1 MTSAPVYLSASMNHL
16 PLPIPIGRQRDVLE
30 LPTEG
35 GYAVLGTAG
44 SGKTTLAILR
54 AAYLADPQT
63 DHAGR
68 TLLVTFNNALVKYLR
83 HLGQDELRGVNVE
96 TYHLF
101 ARGYLSARGLLGRN
115 DICSNRNARRD
126 LIKEAVA
133 AVASQYQANGFF
145 ERPLDFFSE
154 ELRWLAQYQIRS
166 QEEYEAA
173 ERVGR
178 TTTRVQPGFRPVVW
192 EIHEEYRRLREA
204 KGWRYD
210 WDDIAVVVASAFED
224 DAGDRLYRHVV
235 IDEGQD
241 FSPAMLRSLARA
253 VAAGGSLTFFGD
265 VAQQIYGQR
274 LSWRSAGINLSA
286 PVIPFTENY
295 RNTRE
300 IARLALAISRMPF
313 FVGDPD
319 LVEPN
324 QPAAEGLPPTL
335 VRCPDEATEAR
346 FVLEQAKAAARTQ
359 SVAILL
365 RRRDDEPL
373 IRRHLPSSAIR
384 IHKDMSTWQAG
395 AGIRYGTYHSAKGL
409 EFDTILLPFLTQTRF
424 PDPVDVSAI
433 GLEEAQAQDGRLL
446 YVGVTRAKTRL
457 IMTASGSKVTDLLPV
472 TPGLY
477 ETVEL

>member
-1 MTSAPVYLSASMNHL
+1 MA
-16 PLPIPIGRQRDVLE
+16 LPIPIGRQRDVLE
-30 LPTEG
+30 LPIEG
-35 GYAVLGTAG
+35 NYAVLGTAG

-54 AAYLADPQT
+54 AAYLADRQT

-83 HLGQDELRGVNVE
+83 HLGQSELHGVSVE

-101 ARGYLSARGLLGRN
+101 ARGYLSHRGQLGRS
-115 DICSNRNARRD
+115 DICGDRNARRA
-126 LIKEAVA
+126 LITQAVT
-133 AVASQYQANGFF
+133 AVASQYQPNGFF

-154 ELRWLAQYQIRS
+154 ELRWLAQYGIRT
-166 QEEYEAA
+166 QEQYEAA

-210 WDDIAVVVASAFED
+210 WDDIAAAAATAFQED
-224 DAGDRLYRHVV
+224 AEERLYRHVV

-241 FSPAMLRSLARA
+241 FSPEMLRSLARA
-253 VAAGGSLTFFGD
+253 VASGGSLTFFGD

-286 PVIPFTENY
+286 PVIEFTENY

-324 QPAAEGLPPTL
+324 EPAAEGLPRRVPDRPPKVSADIAGNTSRDEL
-335 VRCPDEATEAR
+335 VSLRVGTEHRGELLVVNERRVSLAKRMNKHHSVRGTEAPR
-346 FVLEQAKAAARTQ
+346 LDERGDGSVHELIAGVGYVFDSQ
-359 SVAILL
+359 SEIRAEEREPLPL
-365 RRRDDEPL
+365 ALARRDVGLALD
-373 IRRHLPSSAIR
+373 RRAR
-384 IHKDMSTWQAG
+384 
-395 AGIRYGTYHSAKGL
+395 RC
-409 EFDTILLPFLTQTRF
+409 
-424 PDPVDVSAI
+424 
-433 GLEEAQAQDGRLL
+433 
-446 YVGVTRAKTRL
+446 
-457 IMTASGSKVTDLLPV
+457 
-472 TPGLY
+472 
-477 ETVEL
+477 

>member
-1 MTSAPVYLSASMNHL
+1 MSSSPSFHSASTTRVG
-16 PLPIPIGRQRDVLE
+16 LPIPIGRQRDVLE
-30 LPTEG
+30 LPTGG

-54 AAYLADPQT
+54 AAYLADSQT

-83 HLGQDELRGVNVE
+83 HLGQNELRGVNVE

-101 ARGYLSARGLLGRN
+101 ARGYLNHCGLLGRA
-115 DICSNRNARRD
+115 DICSDRSARRE
-126 LIKEAVA
+126 LIKQAVA
-133 AVASQYQANGFF
+133 AVASQYQANSFF

-154 ELRWLAQYQIRS
+154 ELRWLAQYEILSKEQ
-166 QEEYEAA
+166 YEAA

-178 TTTRVQPGFRPVVW
+178 TTTRVQPAFRPVVW
-192 EIHEEYRRLREA
+192 EIQQEYHRLREA
-204 KGWRYD
+204 EGWRYD
-210 WDDIAVVVASAFED
+210 WDDIAVAVATALRE
-224 DAGDRLYRHVV
+224 DAGERLYRHVV

-241 FSPAMLRSLARA
+241 FSPAMLRSLASA
-253 VAAGGSLTFFGD
+253 VAPGGSLTFFGD

-286 PVIPFTENY
+286 PVIEFTENY

-324 QPAAEGLPPTL
+324 EPAAEGLPPTL
-335 VRCPDEATEAR
+335 VRCPNEATEAR
-346 FVLEQAKAAARTQ
+346 FVVDQAKAAARTQ
-359 SVAILL
+359 SVGILL
-365 RRRDDEPL
+365 RRREDEQL
-373 IRRHLPSSAIR
+373 IRRHLPSTAIR
-384 IHKDMSTWQAG
+384 IHKDMTTWQAG

-409 EFDTILLPFLTQTRF
+409 EFDTILLPFLGQTRF
-424 PDPVDVSAI
+424 PDRADVAAI

-457 IMTASGSKVTDLLPV
+457 IMTVSGTVTELLPAA
-472 TPGLY
+472 PGLY
-477 ETVEL
+477 ETVDL

>member
-1 MTSAPVYLSASMNHL
+1 MRLMA
-16 PLPIPIGRQRDVLE
+16 LPIPIGRQRDVLE

-35 GYAVLGTAG
+35 SYAVLGTAG

-54 AAYLADPQT
+54 AAYLADRTT

-83 HLGQDELRGVNVE
+83 HLGESELRGVSVE

-101 ARGYLSARGLLGRN
+101 ARGYLSHRGQLGRS
-115 DICSNRNARRD
+115 DICGDRNTRRA
-126 LIKEAVA
+126 LIKQAVT
-133 AVASQYQANGFF
+133 AVASQYQPNGFF

-154 ELRWLAQYQIRS
+154 ELRWLAQYGIRS
-166 QEEYEAA
+166 QEQYEAA

-178 TTTRVQPGFRPVVW
+178 TTARVQPGFRPVVW
-192 EIHEEYRRLREA
+192 EIHVEYRRLREA

-210 WDDIAVVVASAFED
+210 WDDVAVAAATAFQED
-224 DAGDRLYRHVV
+224 AKERLYRHIV

-241 FSPAMLRSLARA
+241 FSPEMLRSLARA
-253 VAAGGSLTFFGD
+253 VASGGSLTFFGD

-286 PVIPFTENY
+286 PVIEFTENY

-313 FVGDPD
+313 FIGDPD

-324 QPAAEGLPPTL
+324 EPAAEGLPPTL
-335 VRCPDEATEAR
+335 ARCSNEAAEAA
-346 FVLEQAKAAARTQ
+346 FAAEQARAAARTQ

-365 RRRDDEPL
+365 RRREDEPL
-373 IRRHLPSSAIR
+373 IRRHLPSNAIR
-384 IHKDMSTWQAG
+384 IHKNMTTWQAG
-395 AGIRYGTYHSAKGL
+395 PGIRYGTYHSAKGL
-409 EFDTILLPFLTQTRF
+409 EFDTIVLPFLSRTRF
-424 PDPVDVSAI
+424 PDAADVAAI
-433 GLEEAQAQDGRLL
+433 GVEEAQAQDGRLL

-457 IMTASGSKVTDLLPV
+457 IMTVSDHVTDLLPV